1 MGTIGMRKTAG
12 PNANETV
19 FDRMPVSKP
28 RAPVSPGF
36 FGASTD
42 KNGTREAFMLDK
54 KTGDLIS
61 EISSPALARRGI
73 EHVYTPTGGFRVR
86 ARHMPGKDDV
96 RTGLSPQELKPTP
109 DQAYTVAS
117 YTGLGTLADEYG
129 GGYNYAMSSYW
140 PKGSNAPSHIL
151 YGDTHIPSVVLD
163 HETGHG
169 ISAGRYSSEEELMA
183 KDRLQEEIDAHV
195 LGGSID
201 TELARQALSTYA
213 LPYYLRSNPDETA
226 KAIGDHPYLESMFP
240 GKSADS
246 ITNTPAQ
253 AQSYSN
259 YVSRVFPGEPVSGPD
274 YRRISELAG
283 GLDLNLDDEAL
294 AGKRIPME
302 DAAAAAG
309 LRIGRPVHPI
319 DVGRFKDDVND
330 LDALN
335 EESFYDERAIDVP
348 GGTPYARALAFYRKN
363 PYAKATLEWLKARA
377 GDAVSADVQG
387 IERYP
392 ASTQY
397 WRDKARTLE
406 KKDRRA
412 HESPAQP
419 Q

>member
-28 RAPVSPGF
+28 HEQASPGF

-42 KNGTREAFMLDK
+42 RNGTREALMLDK

-109 DQAYTVAS
+109 DQAYTVAA
-117 YTGLGTLADEYG
+117 YTGLGTLADKYG
-129 GGYNYAMSSYW
+129 GGYDYAMSSYW
-140 PKGSNAPSHIL
+140 PKGSNAPSHVL

-169 ISAGRYSSEEELMA
+169 ISAGRYSSKEELKA

-213 LPYYLRSNPDETA
+213 LPYYLRSHPDDLVTA
-226 KAIGDHPYLESMFP
+226 ASDYPYLANLLLDEP
-240 GKSADS
+240 VDGNAD
-246 ITNTPAQ
+246 TPAPT
-253 AQSYSN
+253 QSYSN

-283 GLDLNLDDEAL
+283 GLDLNDEAL

-309 LRIGRPVHPI
+309 LRIGRPVHSI

-335 EESFYDERAIDVP
+335 EESFDDERAIDVP

-377 GDAVSADVQG
+377 GDTASADVQG

-412 HESPAQP
+412 NERPAQP